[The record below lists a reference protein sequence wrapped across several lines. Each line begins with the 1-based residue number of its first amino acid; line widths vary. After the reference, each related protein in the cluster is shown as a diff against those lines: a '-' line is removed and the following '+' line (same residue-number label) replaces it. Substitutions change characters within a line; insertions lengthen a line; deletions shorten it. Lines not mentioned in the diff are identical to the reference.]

1 MIDFTGIGLWIGAFF
16 MRINCLRFFGKYG
29 LINIVI
35 KFFFLIYIFIGD
47 SVKVIT
53 SMPKNDIDFQNNL
66 LLLHLE
72 LITKYLENYE
82 LDTNDLDILIKEMK
96 SILSNR

>member
-1 MIDFTGIGLWIGAFF
+1 M
-16 MRINCLRFFGKYG
+16 
-29 LINIVI
+29 
-35 KFFFLIYIFIGD
+35 
-47 SVKVIT
+47 KVIT
-53 SMPKNDIDFQNNL
+53 SMPEYDTDFQNNL

>member
-1 MIDFTGIGLWIGAFF
+1 M
-16 MRINCLRFFGKYG
+16 K
-29 LINIVI
+29 VI
-35 KFFFLIYIFIGD
+35 K
-47 SVKVIT
+47 KKK
-53 SMPKNDIDFQNNL
+53 KNDIDFQNNL

>member
-1 MIDFTGIGLWIGAFF
+1 M
-16 MRINCLRFFGKYG
+16 K
-29 LINIVI
+29 VI
-35 KFFFLIYIFIGD
+35 K
-47 SVKVIT
+47 

>member
-1 MIDFTGIGLWIGAFF
+1 M
-16 MRINCLRFFGKYG
+16 
-29 LINIVI
+29 
-35 KFFFLIYIFIGD
+35 
-47 SVKVIT
+47 KVIT

-82 LDTNDLDILIKEMK
+82 LDTGNIGCKFIIFIYFE
-96 SILSNR
+96 